1 MITVSVFVL
10 IVDTPIKVES
20 FVTKKQKKSP
30 LLDDPRPPEFRNLP
44 GYSDSVRSSVVNYV
58 AATQD
63 DVAIRYLYQRADL
76 QAAGHDHDYCKISFL
91 EYHVDRA
98 NQLTSQEATDLEKK
112 TRAQS
117 RSSLWHAARKW
128 RLTASNFHRIIK
140 CMTTRSRER
149 LSARLA
155 NPPFC
160 VIGLCCMGQSMKLLH

>member
-1 MITVSVFVL
+1 MITVSLFVL

-20 FVTKKQKKSP
+20 FVTKKQNKSP

-44 GYSDSVRSSVVNYV
+44 GYSDSVLSCVANCV

-63 DVAIRYLYQRADL
+63 HVAIRYLYQRAHL
-76 QAAGHDHDYCKISFL
+76 QAAGHHHDYCETPSL
-91 EYHVDRA
+91 EYYVDRA
-98 NQLTSQEATDLEKK
+98 NQLTSQEAADLEKT

-117 RSSLWHAARKW
+117 RSSLWHAARKG

-149 LSARLA
+149 LSARRQI
-155 NPPFC
+155 PHF
-160 VIGLCCMGQSMKLLH
+160 V